1 MPNSTGS
8 ATDYLNKLK
17 TFRQAAYTHLGHAR
31 DALFELSDAV
41 LLSPHVQCLAEYSQ
55 CPVFRRKWPSVY
67 EAIQDGRPARA
78 KLLEL
83 YLAEVRVSAGVPY
96 VVCMGDHTAWS
107 RPDARTLRER
117 TVEHQPNRIPGAKP
131 ITVGQGYATLAWIPE
146 ASGSWALPL
155 LHERIPPSA
164 TPLAQAATQLHT
176 VVERLPTQRLLALF
190 DAEYGC
196 APFVRQSAAIPCV
209 KVARLRPN
217 LVLATAPPPYR
228 GHGRPAVHGR
238 KFPKMAQPLGMCHK
252 LRDARTWG
260 QPTATYD
267 TRDPQLGCVQLRLW
281 TNLHFRKAPDVP
293 LWVIRLERVDARG
306 TKRDPKVLW
315 LAWFGAPPPPLAQA
329 WRLYFRRFAG
339 DHWYRFAK
347 QSLQWTLP
355 HFKTPEQAE
364 CWSDLMPLLTWEL
377 WLARPLLCDR
387 PLPWQKTQTIFTPGR
402 ARQSIG
408 SVLAQIGTPT
418 CAPKVRGKSLGWPC
432 GKIRQRAVRHPIVKK
447 R

>member
-1 MPNSTGS
+1 MPSPTVS
-8 ATDYLNKLK
+8 ATQHLNKLK
-17 TFRQAAYTHLGHAR
+17 TFRQAAYNYLGPAR

-41 LLSPHVQCLAEYSQ
+41 LLCPHVQCFAEYSRS
-55 CPVFRRKWPSVY
+55 PVFRRKWPSVY

-78 KLLEL
+78 KLMEL
-83 YLAEVRVSAGVPY
+83 YLTEVQASVGVPY

-131 ITVGQGYATLAWIPE
+131 ITVGQGYATLAWVPQ
-146 ASGSWALPL
+146 AQGSWALPL
-155 LHERIPPSA
+155 RHERLKPSD
-164 TPLAQAATQLHT
+164 TPLTQAALQLRG
-176 VVERLPTQRLLALF
+176 VVERLPTQRVLALF

-196 APFVRQSAAIPCV
+196 APFVRQTAAIPCA
-209 KVARLRPN
+209 KVVRLRAN

-238 KFPKMAQPLGMCHK
+238 KFK

-260 QPTATYD
+260 KPSATYEIH
-267 TRDPQLGCVQLRLW
+267 DPQLGRVQIRLW
-281 TNLHFRKAPDVP
+281 ANLHFRKAPQVH
-293 LWVIRLERVDARG
+293 LWVMRIERLDARG

-315 LAWFGAPPPPLAQA
+315 LAWFGAAPPPLAQA

-377 WLARPLLCDR
+377 WLARPLLCDK
-387 PLPWQKTQTIFTPGR
+387 PLPWQKPQQMLTPGR
-402 ARQSIG
+402 ARQSIAG
-408 SVLAQIGTPT
+408 VLAQIGTPT
-418 CAPKVRGKSLGWPC
+418 RAPKLRGKSPGWPS
-432 GKIRQRAVRHPIVKK
+432 GKRRQRATRYPIVKK